1 MAATGLIYRMVT
13 NGEAL
18 EMPIKYMQAGMI
30 GMLFCIIDTGLIF
43 CFFINMNTPV
53 QIGRA
58 HV

>member
-1 MAATGLIYRMVT
+1 MVT

-53 QIGRA
+53 PINIRTRIKKPLKTC
-58 HV
+58 